1 MTRVATNASF
11 QSALMDL
18 QRAQV
23 RGQDAQN
30 RFSTG
35 KIASDLTGF
44 GRGAETLTAL
54 KSTDVRLDGF
64 IAAGETARGRLEVQ
78 NLALLQL
85 GDAAGAARQ
94 AVADAIS
101 AGRMDALIAQL
112 EAAFSEGRGALNVEH
127 QGAYLFAG
135 GQVETAPLSAE
146 SLADLAA
153 APSVAD
159 VFENDRLKTSAR
171 LDESTSVPT
180 GQLADD
186 LAGPL
191 MTALRDLY
199 AYHTGPGGPLSG
211 QMDAADHTFL
221 NTKLGEL
228 KTAQEG
234 VIQATA
240 LNGLSQSRVDAVM
253 TRQESQKIQ
262 LTELIGARTDADAA
276 QAITDLQ
283 LSQIAIQGAAQVISA
298 LRDTSLLNL
307 LTP

>member
-18 QRAQV
+18 QRAQM
-23 RGQDAQN
+23 RGHDAQN

-78 NLALLQL
+78 DLALLQL
-85 GDAAGAARQ
+85 GDAAGVARD
-94 AVADAIS
+94 AVADAIA

-112 EAAFSEGRGALNVEH
+112 EAAFTDGRSALNVQH
-127 QGAYLFAG
+127 QDAYLFAG
-135 GQVETAPLSAE
+135 GQVDTPPLSAT

-153 APSVAD
+153 APAVAD
-159 VFENDRLKTSAR
+159 VFENDQLKTSAR

-180 GQLADD
+180 GQLASD
-186 LAGPL
+186 LGGPL
-191 MTALRDLY
+191 MTVLKDLY
-199 AYHTGPGGPLSG
+199 TYHVGPDGPLSG
-211 QMDAADHTFL
+211 QMDATDQAFL
-221 NTKLGEL
+221 NTKLAEL

-234 VIQATA
+234 IIQATA
-240 LNGLSQSRVDAVM
+240 FNGLSQSRVDAIM
-253 TRQESQKIQ
+253 TRQESQKLQ
-262 LTELIGARTDADAA
+262 LTQLIGARVDADPA
-276 QAITDLQ
+276 QAVTDLQ
-283 LSQIAIQGAAQVISA
+283 LSQLAIQGAAQVISA